1 MGSSS
6 SSNDSS
12 SNSHPKSW
20 LFPEDDYSTGAHAQ
34 AAGTGGIIGDVIGGI
49 AGPGGAGAG
58 LLGGAVSGGIGGA
71 GDSSSNSHPKS
82 WLFPEDDHNT
92 DAYAQEAG
100 AGGIVGLVLGG
111 GAGAA
116 GGSIAGSGG
125 AGAGFLGG
133 AVSGGI
139 GGAGDALVDKY
150 NQFHPNPSCEVGD
163 YVEASA
169 IKGGIGALGG
179 ALGGS
184 VAGPVGTF
192 TGAVGGGLTGAA
204 NGFVDKYNQCH
215 PNPSCQVGDY
225 VESAAIKGGI
235 GAIGGGIAGASGGPV
250 GALGGAVGGGLTGAA
265 TGFIDKY
272 NQCHP

>member
-1 MGSSS
+1 MQR
-6 SSNDSS
+6 
-12 SNSHPKSW
+12 
-20 LFPEDDYSTGAHAQ
+20 E
-34 AAGTGGIIGDVIGGI
+34 V
-49 AGPGGAGAG
+49 
-58 LLGGAVSGGIGGA
+58 LLL
-71 GDSSSNSHPKS
+71 D
-82 WLFPEDDHNT
+82 
-92 DAYAQEAG
+92 QE
-100 AGGIVGLVLGG
+100 VQVL
-111 GAGAA
+111 AF
-116 GGSIAGSGG
+116 SV
-125 AGAGFLGG
+125 G

-150 NQFHPNPSCEVGD
+150 NQFHPNSSCEVGD